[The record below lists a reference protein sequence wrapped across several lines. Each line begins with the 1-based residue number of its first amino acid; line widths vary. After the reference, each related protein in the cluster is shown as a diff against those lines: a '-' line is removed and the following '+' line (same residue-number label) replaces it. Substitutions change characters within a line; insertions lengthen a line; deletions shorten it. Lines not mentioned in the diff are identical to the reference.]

1 MSAQL
6 ATVVTTASP
15 LIKLGA
21 DGAHLPADAAD
32 FAGIYNLRDG
42 IVTVYA
48 SHRSLTQEDCEKA
61 CAKLAPLPGHT
72 PWQLIS
78 DKDGELIVDRNFHNP
93 AVDPEQYPHIVPE
106 WHWTRTPYK
115 PSSSDCAWIV
125 NFGSGDV
132 LYYNRLNHYRAL
144 AVCRPVPASQQ

>member
-6 ATVVTTASP
+6 APVTVPAP
-15 LIKLGA
+15 RWIKLAA
-21 DGAHLPADAAD
+21 DGSHLPADATD
-32 FAGIYNLRDG
+32 FAGILNLRDN

-48 SHRSLTQEDCEKA
+48 SNRDLTQEGCEKA

-93 AVDPEQYPHIVPE
+93 AVDPEQYPHIVPK

-115 PSSSDCAWIV
+115 PSSSGFAWV
-125 NFGSGDV
+125 VHFGSGLV
-132 LYYNRLNHYRAL
+132 YSYYRGVRRRAL
-144 AVCRPVPASQQ
+144 AVCRPVPASQ